1 MSPEEDKVVQLCGNG
16 CCPVADFSEKDKVTI
31 SDEGESIT
39 FTKEQA
45 VEFVRQLLQRG
56 FLD

>member
-1 MSPEEDKVVQLCGNG
+1 MSSEEDNIVQLCGNG
-16 CCPVADFSEKDKVTI
+16 CCPVADFSEKDKVKI
-31 SDEGESIT
+31 SDEGQAVT
-39 FTKEQA
+39 FTREQA